1 MSTGPENIDSLPAEL
16 EQLGY
21 GDSFRETLCDMLEQ
35 VPLFRQ
41 SSRKDIEYIA
51 NYVHAYR
58 APTGCRILVEGQQQ
72 KLLWFIVDGKVD
84 VYKETQPGEQ
94 KHLTTIRAG
103 KTLGEMAMIDD
114 QPHSAS
120 VITASECTLLLL
132 TKNSFMRLAANN
144 PRLGLNITW
153 KIAQLL
159 SQRLRQTSGKLIDYL

>member
-1 MSTGPENIDSLPAEL
+1 MTTPPTSVDALPDGL

-21 GDSFRETLCDMLEQ
+21 GESYKETLCDMLEQ

-41 SSRKDIEYIA
+41 SARKDIEYIA
-51 NYVHAYR
+51 DYVHAYR
-58 APTGCRILVEGQQQ
+58 AADGCRILTEGQQH
-72 KLLWFIVDGKVD
+72 KLLWFIVEGKVD
-84 VYKETQPGEQ
+84 VFKESAPGEE
-94 KHLTTIRAG
+94 KKLTTIRAG

-120 VITASECTLLLL
+120 VVTAGECTLLLL